1 MYGAQTPLQ
10 TSGNTTMVGRKRVKR
25 SRPAGGK
32 GVKSLAK
39 PIRARVVHKVSRAE
53 STAIPPKI
61 TFPHPT
67 NIYVRERLFNLLDRT
82 RQDHRVI
89 WVSAP
94 GGAGKTSL
102 AASYL
107 GAHKL
112 PVLWYQ
118 VDQGDGDIASFF
130 YYMGLAAKQAA
141 PRYKHPLPVLTP
153 EYLGDIPTFTRNFF
167 RELYRRLRKNSVL
180 VLDNYQDVPED
191 SLLHDVL
198 HIAMSEAPEGMNL
211 FVLSRIEPPA
221 VLARLRL
228 CDHAACLDWGKIQ
241 LTREETAGLV
251 RLRTGHD
258 LPDPKVIDTLHA
270 RTEGW
275 AAGVVLML
283 EESRSGETL
292 DIAKLPAGQK
302 LLFDYF
308 AGEILS
314 RSDPAVRDF
323 LLKTA
328 LFPKVTVAAA
338 QALTG
343 IDNAQDILDDLTRR
357 NYFTVRNAS
366 QAQDSYEYHP
376 MFREFLR
383 AQAQAL
389 HSPAAL
395 DALRREAARILVQA
409 GEVEEAA
416 ALFQQSQSWAELATL
431 ICANTPALIAQ
442 GRYQTVQAWI
452 APLPEPLYEQE
463 PWILLWH
470 GAAWQPFDLPRAR
483 VLYERAYARFKAND
497 DMAGLWLSW
506 SGIVETYIFEWA
518 RFAPLDHWIAEF
530 YALMAQD
537 KTPPTPELMGRAVV
551 GIFTALMYRQPG
563 HADLPKWVAQL
574 EAMLHQRLDPVAM
587 TTIGMQLLTYYSFWT
602 GDMARAH
609 DLFALVAPVAGR
621 SKLPPLAA
629 IAWHVSQAIHG
640 WMTAEN
646 DRCVAAARRGLEI
659 ARDTGVHLF
668 DVMLRIQE
676 TSGLVT
682 AGRLE
687 EAARALDQA
696 RNALIPTRLM
706 DASYVQL
713 MLANLSF
720 GAESARQA
728 RVHGE
733 QCLYLAREAGCP
745 WAIGQ
750 ALGWA
755 IWTSVR
761 AGDNPAAEEHLRE
774 AKAIVQA
781 SASKLTA
788 FVVRYGEWYMYSCS
802 TKGDPRQTLTALRET
817 WALAREL
824 GVVNWL
830 AWPYPATAQFCARAL
845 AHDIETDYVRALV
858 KKRGLLP
865 PANEVVPDSWPFP
878 IKLHTLGHF
887 TVTVRDEPLPSS
899 GKLARK
905 PLDLL
910 KLLVSAGP
918 RGMSTELAIETLWP
932 EQDMERSYQSYSM
945 ALHRLRKLLGMDE
958 SILSQDGR
966 VVLNDRHVWVDAWA
980 LERSLEP
987 QGAEGDARLNHAVAL
1002 YEGAFLGEAA
1012 TEPWA
1017 LVYGERLYGKYLRAV
1032 LKLGQSRQTQGAFE
1046 HAIELYQNALEH
1058 DGLQESL
1065 HQRLLVCYCETGR
1078 YADGLRAYERCRNRL
1093 QEALGVIPS
1102 AQTEALRARLLKG
1115 NSE

>member
-1 MYGAQTPLQ
+1 MYGARTPLQ
-10 TSGNTTMVGRKRVKR
+10 TSGKTTMAGGKRVKR

-32 GVKSLAK
+32 GAESLAK
-39 PIRARVVHKVSRAE
+39 PIRARVVRKVSRAE

-61 TFPHPT
+61 TFPHPA
-67 NIYVRERLFNLLDRT
+67 NIYLRERLFDLLDRA

-141 PRYKHPLPVLTP
+141 PRYKYPLPVLTP

-167 RELYRRLRKNSVL
+167 RELYRRLPKNSVL
-180 VLDNYQDVPED
+180 VLDNYQDAPED

-211 FVLSRIEPPA
+211 FVLSRVEPSA

-228 CDHAACLDWGKIQ
+228 CDHAACLDWDKMQ
-241 LTREETAGLV
+241 LTPEETAGISV
-251 RLRTGHD
+251 MRLGK
-258 LPDPKVIDTLHA
+258 LAPSGDTLTALHERA
-270 RTEGW
+270 HGW
-275 AAGVVLML
+275 AAGLVLML
-283 EESRSGETL
+283 EQARDGDAVDATQ
-292 DIAKLPAGQK
+292 APVNQQ

-308 AGEILS
+308 AGETLS
-314 RSDPAVRDF
+314 RCDPAVRDF
-323 LLKTA
+323 LIKTA

-343 IDNAQDILDDLTRR
+343 IGNAQDILDDLTRR

-376 MFREFLR
+376 LFREFLR
-383 AQAQAL
+383 AQAQVL
-389 HSPAAL
+389 HSPVAL
-395 DALRREAARILVQA
+395 DALRREAAHFLVQA

-416 ALFQQSQSWAELATL
+416 ALFQQSQSWAELANL
-431 ICANTPALIAQ
+431 ICANAPALIAQ
-442 GRYQTVQAWI
+442 GRYQTVRAWI
-452 APLPEPLYEQE
+452 ARLPEPLYEQE

-483 VLYERAYARFKAND
+483 VLYERAYARFKVTD

-574 EAMLHQRLDPVAM
+574 EAMLHQGLDPVAM
-587 TTIGMQLLTYYSFWT
+587 TTIGVQLLTYYSFWT

-609 DLFALVAPVAGR
+609 AVFALVAPVAGR
-621 SKLPPLAA
+621 SELPPLAA
-629 IAWHVSQAIHG
+629 IAWHVSEAIHG

-659 ARDTGVHLF
+659 ARESGVHLF
-668 DVMLRIQE
+668 DIMLRIQE
-676 TSGLVT
+676 TNGLVT
-682 AGRLE
+682 AGRME
-687 EAARALDQA
+687 EAAHALDHA
-696 RNALIPTRLM
+696 RNALIPSRLM

-713 MLANLSF
+713 MLATLSF
-720 GAESARQA
+720 GAEGARQA
-728 RVHGE
+728 RVHSE

-745 WAIGQ
+745 WAVGQ
-750 ALGWA
+750 ALGYA
-755 IWTSVR
+755 VWTSVR
-761 AGDNPAAEEHLRE
+761 VGDNPAAEEYLRE
-774 AKAIVQA
+774 AKVITHALG
-781 SASKLTA
+781 SELTD
-788 FVVRYGEWYMYSCS
+788 FVIHYSEWYMRS
-802 TKGDPRQTLTALRET
+802 TKGDPHQTLTALRQT
-817 WALAREL
+817 WALARKL

-830 AWPYPATAQFCARAL
+830 SWPYPETAQFCTQAL
-845 AHDIETDYVRALV
+845 AHDIDTDYVRALV
-858 KKRGLLP
+858 KKRGLPP
-865 PANEVVPDSWPFP
+865 PANEVVPDSWPFSD
-878 IKLHTLGHF
+878 KLHTLGRF
-887 TVTVRDEPLPSS
+887 TVTVRDKPLPSS

-918 RGMSTELAIETLWP
+918 RGMSTEQAIETLWP

-958 SILSQDGR
+958 SILSQDSR
-966 VVLNDRHVWVDAWA
+966 VVLNARHVWVDAWA
-980 LERSLEP
+980 FERSLESR
-987 QGAEGDARLNHAVAL
+987 GADGDTWLERAVAL

-1012 TEPWA
+1012 AELWA

-1058 DGLQESL
+1058 DDLQESL
-1065 HQRLLVCYCETGR
+1065 HQRLLVCYAETGR
-1078 YADGLRAYERCRNRL
+1078 RADGLRAYERCRKRL
-1093 QEALGVIPS
+1093 QEALGVTPS
-1102 AQTEALRARLLKG
+1102 AQTEALRAQLLKG
-1115 NSE
+1115 NPI